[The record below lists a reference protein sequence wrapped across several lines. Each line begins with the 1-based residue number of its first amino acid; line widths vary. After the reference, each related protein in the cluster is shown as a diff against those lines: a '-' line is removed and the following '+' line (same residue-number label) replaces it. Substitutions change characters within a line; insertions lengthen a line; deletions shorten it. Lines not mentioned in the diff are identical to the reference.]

1 MNRECTQHIQFY
13 FQEKEGLQQCNKSS
27 FKIPITSHL
36 MRPNSSWYTQK
47 PFRIMCAKCY
57 FLASV
62 SRNSF
67 AENIVQENVHLV
79 LKSTYLKGLENKGFK
94 IGVPTIE
101 SSLFDVRWCISN
113 MVGWFSLVTKRDTNS
128 NKTRCLCL
136 DACIQF
142 ISLV

>member
-1 MNRECTQHIQFY
+1 MLVAKLTFCWAEMTETSVALH
-13 FQEKEGLQQCNKSS
+13 LTL
-27 FKIPITSHL
+27 ITFCHEQRMHSTHPFL
-36 MRPNSSWYTQK
+36 LPRKRRPTVLNVT
-47 PFRIMCAKCY
+47 F
-57 FLASV
+57 FASV